1 MKAEPS
7 DLHDSVA
14 AAAFYEERYARGYMD
29 MWAREKM
36 ERIGEVVG
44 ELDLPGT
51 GTALDF
57 GCGNGVLTDVLRQAL
72 PPGWTVYGT
81 DISAAAL
88 DNARRRYPACTFID
102 ADRAA
107 VDGLTFDLL
116 FSHHVL
122 EHVHDLDETLSQI
135 DALLKPDSAVLH
147 ILPCGNAGSF
157 EHSVCELRADG
168 IDPALE
174 QRYFFEEEGHLR
186 RLDTAT
192 LESHYVGRGFTLARE
207 FYANHH
213 HGAIDWITRE
223 GPGFVRRF
231 TDTSKAVDGTSQR
244 ELARIRRRI
253 LMLWAARFP
262 ASFVDSRLRQTRRS
276 ARDVLYI
283 VLGLPFYLFT
293 KPMDVLLKRRAAAEW
308 RERRTDRQGSE
319 MYLFFRR
326 QSR

>member
-1 MKAEPS
+1 MKSEPP
-7 DLHDSVA
+7 DLHDPTA

-36 ERIGEVVG
+36 ERIGEVIG
-44 ELDLPGT
+44 ELDLPAT

-72 PPGWTVYGT
+72 PPGWTVFGT
-81 DISAAAL
+81 DISVAAL
-88 DNARRRYPACTFID
+88 ENARRRYPACTFVT

-107 VDGLTFDLL
+107 ADGLTFDLL

-122 EHVHDLDETLSQI
+122 EHVHDLDTTLSQI

-147 ILPCGNAGSF
+147 IMPCGNAGSF
-157 EHSVCELRADG
+157 EHTVCALRTDG
-168 IDPALE
+168 IDVALE
-174 QRYFFEEEGHLR
+174 QRFFEDEGHLR

-192 LESHYVGRGFTLARE
+192 LEAHYVDRGFTLARE
-207 FYANHH
+207 LYANHH
-213 HGAIDWITRE
+213 YGAIDWITRE

-231 TDTSKAVDGTSQR
+231 TDTSTAVDATARR
-244 ELARIRRRI
+244 ELARVRRRI
-253 LMLWAARFP
+253 LILWATRFP

-276 ARDVLYI
+276 ARDLMHI
-283 VLGLPFYLFT
+283 ALGLPFYVFT
-293 KPMDVLLKRRAAAEW
+293 KPMDILLKRRAAAEW